1 MHDEYRQRANG
12 VLSSL
17 HKFDSVL
24 GPKLGYFLVR
34 AAEQL
39 SRMLLGKDTILQQTI
54 TSANLAKNNYT
65 RLCTEAE
72 FAKFYR
78 SCVAFSL

>member
-1 MHDEYRQRANG
+1 MHDKYGQRANG

-17 HKFDSVL
+17 LKFDSVFGL
-24 GPKLGYFLVR
+24 KFGYFLFG

-54 TSANLAKNNYT
+54 TSANVAKNNYT

-72 FAKFYR
+72 FTKFYQ
-78 SCVAFSL
+78 SCVSFP